1 MNLSFERDFPD
12 KEWDSAFKLTL
23 PHEDS
28 EGFISHGIGT
38 GSPANLTQSCSVK
51 KRSIHIGSSPN
62 RPRILKCQKRRRL
75 PGPAGMLPQTDGYM
89 LPTKSRSTS
98 TQRKR
103 SSSTSALHSVGFSS
117 PQSPGSQTE
126 ESELLSRLR
135 TDCGSSIWPLVEK
148 YSITNVLQMITKG
161 QLPRGKVPV
170 MCGFLDDVE
179 LLPTDAKAVLKD
191 STGFVGCTVHR
202 SVVKA
207 YKGQLTTCA
216 LLLLKQV
223 SLFSPTGKN
232 FYVNLTLSNIVR
244 VYTAEQTFPVLASS
258 RSVSQ
263 HRTSRTPPFTR
274 SELHELEC
282 ECLRTISPPAP
293 VLSLST
299 TPMSSRSKS
308 SRMLNSQKRPN
319 HVSEHPRT
327 LPSKHLSNTSTPKPP
342 FTRLDTSLSN
352 SLDYRLHPQST
363 ITGSAASTAGLMS
376 FTPMRPGLGSLV
388 RSATLCSGLPSTRVT
403 KSIGAPADR
412 KTADTPS
419 DTAGLDVTANLLDD
433 DMDELLSSLAEKSVN
448 DLASV

>member
-1 MNLSFERDFPD
+1 MNLSFERDIPD

-23 PHEDS
+23 PYGDS

-38 GSPANLTQSCSVK
+38 GSPTNLAQSCSVK
-51 KRSIHIGSSPN
+51 KRSIRIGSSPDL
-62 RPRILKCQKRRRL
+62 PRILKCQKRRRL
-75 PGPAGMLPQTDGYM
+75 PGPAGMLPQTDGHV
-89 LPTKSRSTS
+89 LSTKSRPTS
-98 TQRKR
+98 TQKKK
-103 SSSTSALHSVGFSS
+103 SSSTSAFHSAGFSS
-117 PQSPGSQTE
+117 PQSLGSQSE
-126 ESELLSRLR
+126 ESELLSRLK
-135 TDCGSSIWPLVEK
+135 TDCGPPIWPMVEK
-148 YSITNVLQMITKG
+148 YSITNVLQMVTKG

-202 SVVKA
+202 SVIKA

-223 SLFSPTGKN
+223 SLFSPTGKK

-244 VYTAEQTFPVLASS
+244 VYTAEQTFPVLTSS

-263 HRTSRTPPFTR
+263 HRTSRSPPFTR

-282 ECLRTISPPAP
+282 ECLRTISPPASVP
-293 VLSLST
+293 
-299 TPMSSRSKS
+299 SRSAS
-308 SRMLNSQKRPN
+308 PVSFRSRMLNSQNRSTP
-319 HVSEHPRT
+319 VAELPRT
-327 LPSKHLSNTSTPKPP
+327 PLSKNRTNISRPKPR

-363 ITGSAASTAGLMS
+363 ITGPTASNAGLMS
-376 FTPMRPGLGSLV
+376 FPPMRPGLGSLI
-388 RSATLCSGLPSTRVT
+388 RSAPLCPGLPSARVT
-403 KSIGAPADR
+403 ESIGAPVDR
-412 KTADTPS
+412 KTADTSS
-419 DTAGLDVTANLLDD
+419 DTTGLDVTANLLDD

-448 DLASV
+448 DLPLA